1 MNRARY
7 APPQVTDY
15 GTLLE
20 LTSHI
25 DVNFTGAVSSLVL
38 AAMSGPLGAVSG
50 TGSGSPGGNGGA
62 GGVTQAAG
70 PHGGGGIGGLL
81 GPVGGG
87 KLPFTGFPT
96 LLVAAIGAALASAG
110 ATIRMLLRR
119 RRA

>member
-1 MNRARY
+1 VNRARY
-7 APPQVTDY
+7 SPPHVTDY

-25 DVNFTGAVSSLVL
+25 DVNFTGAVSNLVL

-50 TGSGSPGGNGGA
+50 TGSGSPGGSGGA

-70 PHGGGGIGGLL
+70 PHGAGGGFLGLGG
-81 GPVGGG
+81 GGG

-96 LLVAAIGAALASAG
+96 LLVAAVGAALASAG